1 MGTNACVSRGL
12 KSSTFSNCVTGVNRR
27 YDLSDASCEYV
38 KVIVKQYIPWK
49 KNGPMATMLTILQN
63 EITLLLSSFRAVNA
77 RKACLSTALA
87 GCDDCYLNAIVA
99 TSSTFMTNQHLQCGN
114 RSLSQSA
121 IGGCGADAGCSETMM
136 KDQQVLNCF
145 TGYKS
150 YISTVMASAGDDPA
164 AMKNAYCSYVK
175 PI

>member
-1 MGTNACVSRGL
+1 
-12 KSSTFSNCVTGVNRR
+12 
-27 YDLSDASCEYV
+27 
-38 KVIVKQYIPWK
+38 
-49 KNGPMATMLTILQN
+49 MATMLTILQN

-87 GCDDCYLNAIVA
+87 GCDDCYLHAIVA
-99 TSSTFMTNQHLQCGN
+99 TSPTFMTNQPLQCGN
-114 RSLSQSA
+114 MSLSQSA
-121 IGGCGADAGCSETMM
+121 LSIEGCGAEASCSETMM
-136 KDQQVLNCF
+136 KDQQVLNCL

-150 YISTVMASAGDDPA
+150 YISTAMASAGDDPA